1 MVLAIGWTAIAL
13 LAAGA
18 EPASLAVPGVS
29 AQSVYAYDPATG
41 EVIID
46 QNADEPRPI
55 GSVTKV
61 ATALVVV
68 DHLDLDD
75 EITIAGSDMVEPGYS
90 AMGLQP
96 GDTLTVEQLLT
107 GLLVV
112 SGGDA
117 AWAFARTV
125 GTELAGSDDI
135 DEAGAAFVEAM
146 NAKAAELGV
155 TDSRFAN
162 PDGEDNPDA
171 YATAHDVAVLY
182 AALEANPVLA
192 GIAAETEYSFTSV
205 GPEATP
211 YSGITTNQLAGTH
224 GVISAKTGSEIN
236 AGGCIVLSRESTVGP
251 IIIAVLG
258 STLEYDETTWTPTI
272 DERWNDAVAVM
283 DTIDAEW
290 TPGQYIAGV
299 ATEAPIVAAPA
310 ANASSGQVD
319 PEPLLL
325 ADAPAAPLPQS
336 RTEPLL
342 AITVTTGVLAFA
354 GVFTWSRLAQPRY

>member
-1 MVLAIGWTAIAL
+1 M
-13 LAAGA
+13 
-18 EPASLAVPGVS
+18 
-29 AQSVYAYDPATG
+29 
-41 EVIID
+41 
-46 QNADEPRPI
+46 
-55 GSVTKV
+55 
-61 ATALVVV
+61 
-68 DHLDLDD
+68 
-75 EITIAGSDMVEPGYS
+75 
-90 AMGLQP
+90 
-96 GDTLTVEQLLT
+96 
-107 GLLVV
+107 
-112 SGGDA
+112 
-117 AWAFARTV
+117 
-125 GTELAGSDDI
+125 
-135 DEAGAAFVEAM
+135 
-146 NAKAAELGV
+146 
-155 TDSRFAN
+155 
-162 PDGEDNPDA
+162 
-171 YATAHDVAVLY
+171 LY

-224 GVISAKTGSEIN
+224 GVISAKTGSETN
-236 AGGCIVLSRESTVGP
+236 AGGCIVLSRESTGGGP

-283 DTIDAEW
+283 DAIDGEW

-299 ATEAPIVAAPA
+299 ATEAPVVVAPA